1 VWRTLCAFQNRRTD
15 IMKKNQQT
23 APDTNTP
30 DAPADA
36 SGKGKTTRTGEGKT
50 TMREAN
56 ENIRKSQDEDGDSV
70 GPHPMIDRHR

>member
-1 VWRTLCAFQNRRTD
+1 
-15 IMKKNQQT
+15 MKKNQQT

>member
-1 VWRTLCAFQNRRTD
+1 MR
-15 IMKKNQQT
+15 
-23 APDTNTP
+23 
-30 DAPADA
+30 PARA
-36 SGKGKTTRTGEGKT
+36 KPPGPGEGKT